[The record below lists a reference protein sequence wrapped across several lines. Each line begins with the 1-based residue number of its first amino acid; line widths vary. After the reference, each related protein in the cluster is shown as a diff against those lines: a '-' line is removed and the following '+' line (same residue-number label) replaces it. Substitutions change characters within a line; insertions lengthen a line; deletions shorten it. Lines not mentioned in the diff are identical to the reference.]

1 MPPSSLSTQ
10 NPLAEGGLS
19 GRRRQDEFLHET
31 SAAAAAAAA
40 AAFVDGNEGVVSA
53 IA

>member
-31 SAAAAAAAA
+31 SAAAAA
-40 AAFVDGNEGVVSA
+40 FVDGNEGVVSA

>member
-31 SAAAAAAAA
+31 SAAAA
-40 AAFVDGNEGVVSA
+40 FVDGNEGVVSA

>member
-31 SAAAAAAAA
+31 SAAAAAA
-40 AAFVDGNEGVVSA
+40 FVDGNEGVVSA

>member
-31 SAAAAAAAA
+31 SAAAAAAA
-40 AAFVDGNEGVVSA
+40 FVDGNEGVVSA